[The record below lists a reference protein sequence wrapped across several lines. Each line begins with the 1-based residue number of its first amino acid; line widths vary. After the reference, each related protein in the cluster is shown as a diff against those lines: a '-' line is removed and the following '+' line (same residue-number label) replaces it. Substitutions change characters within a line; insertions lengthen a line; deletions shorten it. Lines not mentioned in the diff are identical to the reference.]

1 MIPFLSDDKPD
12 AVVIH
17 VTTNEVLKH
26 KNHIDIANNI
36 IQVSLR
42 CRTYGENKKLFLQYL
57 QKRPVTCRNYQ
68 TFQ

>member
-36 IQVSLR
+36 IQVSLH

-57 QKRPVTCRNYQ
+57 
-68 TFQ
+68 